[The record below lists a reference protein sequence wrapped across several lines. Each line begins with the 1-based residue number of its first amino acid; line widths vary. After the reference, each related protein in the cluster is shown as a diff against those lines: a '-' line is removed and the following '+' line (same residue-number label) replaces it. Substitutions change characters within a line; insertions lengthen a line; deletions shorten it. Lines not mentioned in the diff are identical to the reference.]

1 MTQRPKHPPAWPDFF
16 AAFRNGHWI
25 VFDSNRFSVA
35 ETHHTKLEAEQSAQ
49 TLLALAEF
57 RKERMAARRG
67 RPH

>member
-1 MTQRPKHPPAWPDFF
+1 MPPKPKHGPPWPDFF

-35 ETHHTKLEAEQSAQ
+35 ETHNTKLEAEESAR
-49 TLLALAEF
+49 TLPALLEF
-57 RKERMAARRG
+57 RRERAAARRG